1 MSGLLKMPRV
11 GETME
16 EGRVVA
22 WLVEPGNSFERG
34 DVLLEVET
42 DKTVVELPAL
52 GTGTLITQLVAAG
65 EMVEVGIPIAEIDF
79 GSGPD
84 WMHDDNGPHGE
95 KLAIS
100 TGTLNQSNQNNNTL
114 SFREP
119 SNRPR
124 ATPVA
129 RRLAQKHGIE
139 LTGLAGSGR
148 RGRVERL
155 DVEAAVSAFS
165 KDISEECKTGHGLA
179 WSEMGKRGGEAV
191 FFVHGFAADRTAWI
205 GLQTELA
212 RSGCHTVAVDLPG
225 HGIATHE
232 AANLDALHHAL
243 IDVIRQCFGSAPVH
257 VVAHSMGAIPA
268 ICLGKSL
275 SLASLTLI
283 APAGLGQRVDTAFL
297 SKLSQPRGVED
308 IKNALNMLT
317 VGSNGLSDRA
327 IKDIYKTQSKGRL
340 IALAKELSGRRGK
353 VRDLCNDL
361 AGLSHKHP
369 VTIIAGT
376 GDQIVEHSDVLS
388 ISPLIATHQFLNVG
402 HMPHWEALGDVR
414 TIIERKLKY

>member
-52 GTGTLITQLVAAG
+52 GTGTLIAQLVAAG

-84 WMHDDNGPHGE
+84 WMQDDNGPDGE
-95 KLAIS
+95 KPASS
-100 TGTLNQSNQNNNTL
+100 TGKLEQSNQNSNTL
-114 SFREP
+114 SLDEP

-139 LTGLAGSGR
+139 LTDLAGSGR
-148 RGRVERL
+148 RGRVERF
-155 DVEAAVSAFS
+155 DVEAAVSACS
-165 KDISEECKTGHGLA
+165 KDISEECKTGYGLA

-212 RSGCHTVAVDLPG
+212 RSGCHAVAVDLPG
-225 HGIATHE
+225 HGLAKHE

-243 IDVIRQCFGSAPVH
+243 TDVIKQCFGSAPVH

-268 ICLGKSL
+268 ISLGQSL
-275 SLASLTLI
+275 RLASLTLI
-283 APAGLGQRVDTAFL
+283 APAGLGQRVDTEFL
-297 SKLSQPRGVED
+297 AKLSEPHGVED
-308 IKNALNMLT
+308 IKNGLKMLT
-317 VGSNGLSDRA
+317 VGSNGLSDGA
-327 IKDIYKTQSKGRL
+327 IRDIYKTLSKGRL
-340 IALAKELSGRRGK
+340 IAVAEELSGRRGK
-353 VRDLCNDL
+353 VRDLCDDL
-361 AGLSHKHP
+361 AVLSHKHP
-369 VTIIAGT
+369 VTIITGT
-376 GDQIVEHSDVLS
+376 ADQIVDHSDIPS
-388 ISPLIATHQFLNVG
+388 ISPLISIHQFLNVG
-402 HMPHWEALGDVR
+402 HMPHWEALGGVR
-414 TIIERKLKY
+414 TIIERTLKY